1 MPQARLRVELPDDP
15 WVADVSRDHPEALFE
30 VLTALP
36 EEGKGFGLFRFR
48 SDSVESVLEGIR
60 AHETIEEASVIQQ
73 TNGAATVQIVTS
85 KPMLLLAAKRSGTPI
100 EMPVEIKDGT
110 AIVDVSAGHDRL
122 SELGE
127 QFSAMGIDFEIE
139 YIQQRLHPNQLLTD
153 RQQELLSLAAS
164 MGYYDTPRET
174 TLTDLADQHGI
185 AKSTASERLH
195 RAEGKV
201 IKRFAEDALDIDPDR
216 SPLAPR
222 ND

>member
-139 YIQQRLHPNQLLTD
+139 YIQQRLQPDQLLTD
-153 RQQELLSLAAS
+153 RQRELLRLAVS
-164 MGYYDTPRET
+164 MGYYDTPRRC
-174 TLTDLADQHGI
+174 TLTELSEEIGL
-185 AKSTASERLH
+185 AKSTCSETLH
-195 RAEGKV
+195 RAEEVVTKKFV
-201 IKRFAEDALDIDPDR
+201 REWLPQENLRFDSVR
-216 SPLAPR
+216 
-222 ND
+222 